1 MFAEGSRAIST
12 NFCCK
17 FPLQS
22 TGFGLSRANMNT
34 HSKIY
39 IQQCGSRA
47 GDAVVGYP
55 KLLNGLCRRAMQT
68 EEPMVIDALTALS
81 HQNDKMLWIVTTIIK
96 VMRVEKNSD
105 IGLLGRTVASWK
117 NWRRIDSKA
126 RTKNMLLQVAV
137 APKSSRTF
145 ISEPSS
151 QKMGDVDGYYSQTDT
166 RPYPSVVTTAVHTQ
180 RSVNRIRDDII
191 IEPCVQSVSSTMQST
206 SASVRAQ
213 PSSIYSSWNASS
225 TPLYSTWNATS
236 EMPSR
241 ELSSASYFGFV
252 PKEDRLDIHSTS
264 SSLSLPSSTGTF
276 STFSSIKVNTE
287 DDKNPSMSVTG
298 KLTYRSHQLRSEVDS
313 LRTNRTLPEARVLPE
328 RPWISSED
336 ESRQEFHNTMQL
348 TVPPDSLLFASR
360 SNNAAPSLCA
370 SWNASSSMTVQQ
382 SVVHVEQRA
391 QHLLVQPTSFAW
403 KGAEFNVA
411 SGPDHMNALPVYHSQ
426 ATGPRHHPEV
436 FDEQILRAQAFQPA
450 PVQHARTPSAPPR
463 LVSTEA
469 PSTLMPETTSGK
481 QSLRNTAHAPVAP
494 CSIGASVSRAISTT
508 TPSAR
513 ALSPPRTLPAPHYVE
528 PERESFAATIQE
540 PIRKAAAPGSICD
553 VEVDHLLDYFS
564 RGRTITRDV
573 RTGEARPA
581 QERIEIRSSLHPTVR
596 ISSPMCAAALLR
608 MLPSKRVVSSDGCEA
623 SPQRT
628 TSVRRDAEKFH
639 KIADDF
645 AFQRNARGLSPS
657 SGRSPPRSSPPGA
670 RSMSPPPTRSIV
682 GASTIQFA
690 NTTTFA
696 AAPPQ
701 TAPMPRQK
709 SPLRRPVEMCD
720 VDETRMQPTF
730 VGFTGPRLSASDWVQ
745 APPCYERGMQYAPPQ
760 SPVSAGFNRVYVP
773 ADASPV
779 SSMYISMT
787 SGHVAVDED
796 DDDWC

>member
-1 MFAEGSRAIST
+1 
-12 NFCCK
+12 
-17 FPLQS
+17 
-22 TGFGLSRANMNT
+22 
-34 HSKIY
+34 
-39 IQQCGSRA
+39 
-47 GDAVVGYP
+47 VGCP

-96 VMRVEKNSD
+96 VMRVEKKSD

-126 RTKNMLLQVAV
+126 HTKNMLLQMAM
-137 APKSSRTF
+137 APTSSRTF

-151 QKMGDVDGYYSQTDT
+151 QKMCDVDEYYSQTVA

-206 SASVRAQ
+206 IASVRAQ
-213 PSSIYSSWNASS
+213 PSSMYSSWNASS

-236 EMPSR
+236 EMPSK
-241 ELSSASYFGFV
+241 ELSSASYFGLV

-264 SSLSLPSSTGTF
+264 SSLSLPSTTGTF
-276 STFSSIKVNTE
+276 STFSSIKVNKE
-287 DDKNPSMSVTG
+287 DDHNPSMSVTE

-313 LRTNRTLPEARVLPE
+313 LRTTRTLPEARVLPE

-336 ESRQEFHNTMQL
+336 ESCQEFHNSMQL

-370 SWNASSSMTVQQ
+370 SWNGSSSMTVQQ
-382 SVVHVEQRA
+382 PVVHVEQRA
-391 QHLLVQPTSFAW
+391 QHFLVQPTSFAW

-411 SGPDHMNALPVYHSQ
+411 SVPDHMDALSVYHSQ

-436 FDEQILRAQAFQPA
+436 FDEQILRAHAFQPA
-450 PVQHARTPSAPPR
+450 PVQHACTPSAPPR

-481 QSLRNTAHAPVAP
+481 QSLRNTAHAQVAP
-494 CSIGASVSRAISTT
+494 CSIGASVSRAISTA

-513 ALSPPRTLPAPHYVE
+513 ALSPPRTLPALRCVE
-528 PERESFAATIQE
+528 PERDSFAATIQE
-540 PIRKAAAPGSICD
+540 PIRKAAAPGSMCD

-564 RGRTITRDV
+564 RGRTMTRDV

-581 QERIEIRSSLHPTVR
+581 QERIEIRSSPTVR
-596 ISSPMCAAALLR
+596 ISSPMCAVALLR
-608 MLPSKRVVSSDGCEA
+608 TLPSEGVVSSGGCEA
-623 SPQRT
+623 SVQRT
-628 TSVRRDAEKFH
+628 TSVPRGAENFH

-645 AFQRNARGLSPS
+645 AFQRIGVGAMMSRGLSPS
-657 SGRSPPRSSPPGA
+657 SGLSPPRSSPPGA

-701 TAPMPRQK
+701 TAPMPQQK
-709 SPLRRPVEMCD
+709 SPLRSPVEMCD
-720 VDETRMQPTF
+720 VDETLMQPAF

-745 APPCYERGMQYAPPQ
+745 APPCYERDMEYVLPQ

-779 SSMYISMT
+779 SSMYRSMT